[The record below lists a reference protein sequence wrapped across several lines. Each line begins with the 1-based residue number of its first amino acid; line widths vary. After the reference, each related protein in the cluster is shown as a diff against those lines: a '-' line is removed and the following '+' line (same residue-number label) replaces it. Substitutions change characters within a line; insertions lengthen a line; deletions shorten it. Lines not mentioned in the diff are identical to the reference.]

1 MTTLQALVI
10 GATQGLTELAPISS
24 LGHGVVLPAL
34 LGWGELERD
43 PSYLPFMVSLH
54 LGTTA
59 ALLLY
64 FYREWVLLL
73 RSVMVLPGSR
83 QSPELLT
90 ARRVLFLL
98 VAGTIPAGIL
108 GLLLEKRIRHLF
120 SAPALAGIF
129 LIVNGVLLILA
140 EWMRR
145 KGKGQGGQRGMV
157 LESLGLG
164 RAFSIG
170 IFQAVALL
178 PGISRSGI
186 TMVGGLW
193 SGLDHEDAARF
204 SFLLSTPIIGAAG
217 VLEVPKLLRH
227 GSPGALHLALV
238 GGGMAFAMAWLTTF
252 LLMRY
257 FRNYESTR
265 ALVPFGVYCLLAGSL
280 SLYLLR

>member
-24 LGHGVVLPAL
+24 LGHGVILPAL
-34 LGWGELERD
+34 LGWGEIEKD

-59 ALLLY
+59 ALLIY
-64 FYREWVLLL
+64 FYREWIIIL
-73 RSVMVLPGSR
+73 RSLMVLPGGR

-90 ARRVLFLL
+90 ARKVLFLL
-98 VAGTIPAGIL
+98 VAGTIPAGLL
-108 GLLLEKRIRHLF
+108 GLLLEKKIRHLF
-120 SAPALAGIF
+120 SAPTLAALF
-129 LIVNGVLLILA
+129 LIINGILLIVA

-145 KGKGQGGQRGMV
+145 KGRGQGGMV
-157 LESLGLG
+157 LESLGLS

-186 TMVGGLW
+186 TMVGSLW

-217 VLEVPKLLRH
+217 VLEIPKLLHH
-227 GSPGALHLALV
+227 GSPGAIHLALV
-238 GGGMAFAMAWLTTF
+238 GGGMAFVMAWLTTF

-265 ALVPFGVYCLLAGSL
+265 ALVPFGVYCLLAGTL
-280 SLYLLR
+280 SLYLLP

>member
-24 LGHGVVLPAL
+24 LGHGVILPAL
-34 LGWGELERD
+34 LGWGEIEKD

-64 FYREWVLLL
+64 FYREWIVIL
-73 RSVMVLPGSR
+73 RSLMILPSSR
-83 QSPELLT
+83 PLPELLT

-98 VAGTIPAGIL
+98 VAATIPAGLL
-108 GLLLEKRIRHLF
+108 GLLLEKKIRHLF
-120 SAPALAGIF
+120 SAPALAGLF
-129 LIVNGVLLILA
+129 LILNGLLLILA

-145 KGKGQGGQRGMV
+145 KRKGKSGMI
-157 LESLGLG
+157 LESLGLR

-193 SGLDHEDAARF
+193 SGLDHEEAARF

-217 VLEVPKLLRH
+217 ILEIPKLLRY
-227 GSPGALHLALV
+227 GTPESLHLALL
-238 GGGMAFAMAWLTTF
+238 GGVMAFVMAWLTTF

-257 FRNYESTR
+257 FRSYESMR
-265 ALVPFGVYCLLAGSL
+265 ALAPFGFYCLLAGSL